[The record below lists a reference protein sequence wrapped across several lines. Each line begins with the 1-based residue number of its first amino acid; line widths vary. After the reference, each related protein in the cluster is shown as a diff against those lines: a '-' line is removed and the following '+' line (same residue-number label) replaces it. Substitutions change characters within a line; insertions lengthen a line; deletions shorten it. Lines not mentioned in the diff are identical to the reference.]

1 MTTPRTVL
9 RQDDLQS
16 TKDTQRPLNEAFRGV
31 DDELRSLPRR
41 DQAWLRFTMPIGSAG
56 QLVRAPRYPVA
67 GMCVLSASN
76 ASNSTSPYTAAPW
89 LAFEPV
95 DGDVGQLRVTSAYG
109 LLTTGVVDVLVEF
122 VEDTTGGWAR
132 TNVTGGQP

>member
-16 TKDTQRPLNEAFRGV
+16 TKDTQRPLNEAFRGLS
-31 DDELRSLPRR
+31 DDLANLPRR
-41 DQAWLRFTMPIGSAG
+41 EQAWLRFTMPIGSSG
-56 QLVRAPRYPVA
+56 QLVRAPSYPIA

-76 ASNSTSPYTAAPW
+76 AVSSTSPYTAAPW

-95 DGDVGQLRVTSAYG
+95 DGDVGQLRVTAAYG
-109 LLTTGVVDVLVEF
+109 LLATGVVDVLVEF